1 MPTLRHCLHAA
12 CLALLVSSGAFI
24 AASQQPAAAAA
35 KEKSSM
41 TAEEK
46 KARSKEC
53 SAEADKQGLHGKER
67 QKFRAKCKRET
78 KS

>member
-1 MPTLRHCLHAA
+1 MLMVRLGLHAA
-12 CLALLVSSGAFI
+12 CVALFVSAGALI
-24 AASQQPAAAAA
+24 AVPTPAHAA

-41 TAEEK
+41 GAEER

-67 QKFRAKCKRET
+67 QKFRNKCKRAGKT
-78 KS
+78 

>member
-1 MPTLRHCLHAA
+1 MSSLRRCLQIGFVGLFVASG
-12 CLALLVSSGAFI
+12 ALL
-24 AASQQPAAAAA
+24 AAPSPAAAAP
-35 KEKSSM
+35 EKSSM

-67 QKFRAKCKRET
+67 HKFRAKCKREGGKT
-78 KS
+78 

>member
-1 MPTLRHCLHAA
+1 MVHLRRCLYAVCIALMASAA
-12 CLALLVSSGAFI
+12 VGLATSPV
-24 AASQQPAAAAA
+24 AAAA

-41 TAEEK
+41 TPEEK

-67 QKFRAKCKRET
+67 HKFRAKCKREGGKT
-78 KS
+78 